1 MVNFCFRITWI
12 SENSDTVSAEATPRG
27 SFEVSAD
34 FQTDT
39 LRAPQLRDKVYGIW
53 KQMVNGGIKQEELTK
68 ALAYFSKSYLEDGD
82 KADKWADKM
91 ANEVVNGCTLLNY
104 DNYTESS
111 RQITVATVN
120 AFLRQMDA
128 AKNVVKLIF
137 R

>member
-82 KADKWADKM
+82 KADRGQTRWP
-91 ANEVVNGCTLLNY
+91 TR
-104 DNYTESS
+104 SS
-111 RQITVATVN
+111 T
-120 AFLRQMDA
+120 A
-128 AKNVVKLIF
+128 AHCSIMTTTPSLPD
-137 R
+137 RSL